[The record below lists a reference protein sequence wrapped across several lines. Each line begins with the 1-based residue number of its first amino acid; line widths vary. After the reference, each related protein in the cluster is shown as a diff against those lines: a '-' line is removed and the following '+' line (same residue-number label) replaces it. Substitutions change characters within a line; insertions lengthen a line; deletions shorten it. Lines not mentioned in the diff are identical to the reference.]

1 MQRRMAASASQM
13 KIGPAKM
20 NFCSNCTVFG
30 WVELDPNKLK
40 KCTKCKVPQ
49 YCSKSCKRE
58 HWRLVHKQQCQ
69 EIAAVGKLGK
79 LLDGSDPLQDL
90 ATQADKTQAKAED
103 GQGVHVQVVFHQ
115 GVQSAESASARGK
128 TVGAGGF
135 VSQDCLPKALASTSM
150 LMWISSLRSLRL
162 ITNTPIFSTSS

>member
-1 MQRRMAASASQM
+1 MAAASQM
-13 KIGPAKM
+13 MVRPAKL
-20 NFCSNCTVFG
+20 NYCPNCRVSG
-30 WVELDPNKLK
+30 WKELEPDKLK
-40 KCTKCKVPQ
+40 LQCSKCKVVR
-49 YCSKSCKRE
+49 YCSKFCQRE
-58 HWRLVHKQQCQ
+58 HWRLVHKQQCE

-90 ATQADKTQAKAED
+90 ATQADKTQAEAED
-103 GQGVHVQVVFHQ
+103 GQGVHVQVVLHQ